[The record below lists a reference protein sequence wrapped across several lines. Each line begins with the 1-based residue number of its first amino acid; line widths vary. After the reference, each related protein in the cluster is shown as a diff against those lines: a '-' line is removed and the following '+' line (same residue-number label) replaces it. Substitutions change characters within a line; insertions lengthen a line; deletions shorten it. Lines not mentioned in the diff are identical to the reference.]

1 LFFDVVAKA
10 SSLTEAARELGVS
23 VSSVSKR
30 LTRIERR
37 LGVHLI
43 QRTTRRLA
51 LTTEGERYAAG
62 AAVIAVELAGLEES
76 LSEHGE
82 LVGRIRVH
90 STMGLGRAHI
100 APLVADFCTQR
111 RRVQVDLEL
120 SPLPFNI
127 ADTTFDIAIRVG
139 SLEDSRLTVKR
150 LFHSRRVVCA
160 APSYLDR
167 YGTPREPKDLQHHN
181 CIVLRQ
187 DEGDYALWRFG
198 TDADETAIRVS
209 GNLSC
214 NDGEVTTRW
223 CVEGQGLIIV
233 TLVDIRKQRSAVV
246 FPTEG
251 GWVWLSARTEFCCV
265 SSAFP
270 QPDAGRVFVDRCV
283 EQSEESRHELTTVVH
298 ALFDKCAGREL
309 RGVSQAPTRLRRCTV
324 HGAQRVAVKH
334 RHANR

>member
-1 LFFDVVAKA
+1 MFFDVVAKA

-139 SLEDSRLTVKR
+139 SLEDSRLTAKR

-223 CVEGQGLIIV
+223 CVEGQGLIMRSTWHV
-233 TLVDIRKQRSAVV
+233 APLLRDGTLMQVLSDIPTPSA
-246 FPTEG
+246 
-251 GWVWLSARTEFCCV
+251 
-265 SSAFP
+265 
-270 QPDAGRVFVDRCV
+270 DI
-283 EQSEESRHELTTVVH
+283 H
-298 ALFDKCAGREL
+298 ALYSAAARVPRRVREL
-309 RGVSQAPTRLRRCTV
+309 VAHLADRLAERIEPF
-324 HGAQRVAVKH
+324 
-334 RHANR
+334 

>member
-139 SLEDSRLTVKR
+139 SLEDSRLTAKR

-223 CVEGQGLIIV
+223 CVEGQGLIMRSTWHV
-233 TLVDIRKQRSAVV
+233 APLLRDGTLMQVLSDIPTPSA
-246 FPTEG
+246 
-251 GWVWLSARTEFCCV
+251 
-265 SSAFP
+265 
-270 QPDAGRVFVDRCV
+270 DI
-283 EQSEESRHELTTVVH
+283 H
-298 ALFDKCAGREL
+298 ALYSAAARVPRRVREL
-309 RGVSQAPTRLRRCTV
+309 VAHLADRLAERIEPF
-324 HGAQRVAVKH
+324 
-334 RHANR
+334 

>member
-1 LFFDVVAKA
+1 VADASADDVLFFDVVAKA

-139 SLEDSRLTVKR
+139 SLEDSRLNAKR
-150 LFHSRRVVCA
+150 LPQSPRCVCRTVVPRPVRHTARAQGSA
-160 APSYLDR
+160 AP
-167 YGTPREPKDLQHHN
+167 
-181 CIVLRQ
+181 
-187 DEGDYALWRFG
+187 
-198 TDADETAIRVS
+198 
-209 GNLSC
+209 
-214 NDGEVTTRW
+214 
-223 CVEGQGLIIV
+223 
-233 TLVDIRKQRSAVV
+233 
-246 FPTEG
+246 
-251 GWVWLSARTEFCCV
+251 
-265 SSAFP
+265 
-270 QPDAGRVFVDRCV
+270 
-283 EQSEESRHELTTVVH
+283 
-298 ALFDKCAGREL
+298 
-309 RGVSQAPTRLRRCTV
+309 
-324 HGAQRVAVKH
+324 
-334 RHANR
+334 